1 MSTPTSRIAL
11 LCALLA
17 ALLVAAPAHAADAP
31 FASRFAQT
39 LHGNL
44 SAVGNTLMTCPSGAS
59 HCAAAQGGSA
69 YNDNDFTM
77 GYVDVDSDAS
87 TFDSSIATLTLPTGS
102 TVVWAGLYWAAD
114 TSGGSGGTAD
124 THSSSRDQ
132 VELKVG
138 GGAYVSVTAA
148 SGDVLTSTS
157 QPTRYRGFA
166 DVTNWV
172 TGSGV
177 YTVAN
182 VKAGTGQDRFA
193 GWALFVAYR
202 DSAQGLRHVNVFDG
216 LGTVDAT
223 HTFST
228 TVAPFE
234 TPATGPVTTT
244 TGLLS
249 FEGDLGYATETMT
262 FNGAAVSDAL
272 NPANNVFNS
281 TISAGGANVTAK
293 SPNYVNQLGMDL
305 DSQTATGALANGQSS
320 TTLAFTSTQD
330 YYMPS
335 AFFLVSDEGPAINT
349 GAPSISGT
357 PGVGSTLTADPGDW
371 QGTPTITYT
380 YRWQRCDAAG
390 ANCVDIPGAT
400 GSAYDLTDADLGHT
414 VHVIVVANNDAGAS
428 SPATSGASPV
438 VLEPPANA
446 ARPQVTGTLKVGQT
460 LAATFGSWTGDDPLA
475 YAYQWRR
482 CDATGEN
489 CVDIAGATD
498 QTYTLTDADAGH
510 AIVVVVTATNAVGH
524 ASASST
530 PTDAAASAATGGD
543 GGSSGAGAPDGSGGA
558 TQGGG
563 GGSGSSGASQG
574 AGGGDAGG
582 SGGAGSTVTPAPGS
596 TDAPVAATSDGVV
609 AGTLLGA
616 TSCQQLAG
624 NAKYRRVKLAGI
636 GTVRVRAYT
645 TGAALQTAPV
655 LVSTQVTGGRAKRV
669 RYQLDGRAL
678 RAGSA
683 PRYAGSITPAQLGR
697 TGTHAL
703 KALVTG
709 KRGTKAVTLT
719 LRTVACTTL
728 FTAQRW
734 RTTAGAGLRLR
745 VDARRAVTKLA
756 FAVPAALLPRQTA
769 SPRTV
774 GFVRVWAA
782 GSSKRQR
789 FDLKL
794 PKRGAAAVALAG
806 SDRPTVRYVRG
817 GLQVSGLPAHTAIVE
832 LTLYRVTKLD
842 RATTSRTY
850 ALRAKVTAEG
860 AAPTTL
866 TSRPRPPR

>member
-1 MSTPTSRIAL
+1 MSTPITRFAL

-17 ALLVAAPAHAADAP
+17 TLLVAAPAHAADAP
-31 FASRFAQT
+31 FSLRFAQT

-44 SAVGNTLMTCPSGAS
+44 GALGNTLMTCPSAAS
-59 HCAAAQGGSA
+59 NCAAARSGSA

-77 GYVDVDSDAS
+77 GYVNVDSDAS
-87 TFDSSIATLTLPTGS
+87 TFDSSSATLSLPAGS

-114 TSGGSGGTAD
+114 TSGGTGGSAD

-132 VELKVG
+132 VKLKVG

-166 DVTNWV
+166 DVTKWV

-202 DSAQGLRHVNVFDG
+202 DSAQSLRHINVFDG

-335 AFFLVSDEGPAINT
+335 AFFLVSDEGPAVNT
-349 GAPSISGT
+349 GAPTVSGT
-357 PGVGSTLTADPGDW
+357 PGSGSTLTADPGDW
-371 QGTPTITYT
+371 QGTPTITYV
-380 YRWQRCDAAG
+380 YQWQRCDAGG

-414 VHVIVVANNDAGAS
+414 VRVIVVANNDAGAS
-428 SPATSGASPV
+428 NPATSAVSPV
-438 VLEPPANA
+438 VLEPPANTT
-446 ARPQVTGTLKVGQT
+446 RPQVSGTPKVGQT
-460 LAATFGSWTGDDPLA
+460 LTATLGSWTGSDPLT
-475 YAYQWRR
+475 YAYQWKR
-482 CDATGEN
+482 CDASGAN

-498 QTYTLTDADAGH
+498 HTYTLTDADAGH
-510 AIVVVVTATNAVGH
+510 AIVVVVTAANGVGQD
-524 ASASST
+524 SASSS
-530 PTDAAASAATGGD
+530 PTDATAAAAATGD
-543 GGSSGAGAPDGSGGA
+543 A
-558 TQGGG
+558 GG
-563 GGSGSSGASQG
+563 GGSNTTSSTNGGGSATDAPAGPPSGA
-574 AGGGDAGG
+574 
-582 SGGAGSTVTPAPGS
+582 S

-609 AGTLLGA
+609 AGTLLGP

-624 NAKYRRVKLAGI
+624 NAKYRRVKLAGV

-655 LVSTQVTGGRAKRV
+655 LLSTEITGGRAKRV
-669 RYQLDGRAL
+669 RYQLDGKAL
-678 RAGSA
+678 RAGRA

-697 TGTHAL
+697 TGTHAV

-709 KRGTKAVTLT
+709 KRGTKTVALT
-719 LRTVACTTL
+719 LKTVACTTL

-734 RTTAGAGLRLR
+734 RTTAGAGLRLQ
-745 VDARRAVTKLA
+745 VDARRSLTRLA
-756 FAVPAALLPRQTA
+756 FTVPAALLPKQTA
-769 SPRTV
+769 SPRTI
-774 GFVRVWAA
+774 GFVRVWVA

-789 FDLKL
+789 FALKL
-794 PKRGAAAVALAG
+794 PKRGAAAVALRG
-806 SDRPTVRYVRG
+806 GGRPTVRYVRG
-817 GLQVSGLPAHTAIVE
+817 GMEVTGLPARSAIVE
-832 LTLYRVTKLD
+832 VTVYRVTKLD
-842 RATTSRTY
+842 RATTRKAYT
-850 ALRAKVTAEG
+850 LRAKVSAEG
-860 AAPTTL
+860 AGVATLAARVRAP
-866 TSRPRPPR
+866 R